1 MTKFTGEEIMYFITR
16 VNTNTQD
23 ESLVRH
29 NTFNGTFGP
38 VNEFGQAK
46 EFESREEAQQI
57 ADLQNTM
64 AGFMGDH
71 YEYSVLRRGTQTD
84 KLDATGNVVEE
95 IPAAGTTEVP
105 TQ

>member
-1 MTKFTGEEIMYFITR
+1 MTKFTGEETMYFVTR
-16 VNTNTQD
+16 VNTNSD
-23 ESLVRH
+23 EETLVRH

-38 VNEFGQAK
+38 VNDFGQAK
-46 EFESREEAQQI
+46 EFSTREEAQQI
-57 ADLQNTM
+57 ADLQNTL

-84 KLDATGNVVEE
+84 KLDAEGNVVEE
-95 IPAAGTTEVP
+95 LPAAGATEEP